1 MSVRLCLQT
10 PESVKTILDLKGSLR
25 LKVASD
31 SMNPVIKV
39 DDLILLESLKDI
51 KTLNRFDVIVYA
63 KDQNLICHYF
73 WCLNSLQTPPTIS
86 TRSLKEP
93 FQNELPFTADKIL
106 GIVRSHRIGFIRRAT
121 LIFLNLLR
129 SSL

>member
-1 MSVRLCLQT
+1 MQT

-39 DDLILLESLKDI
+39 NELISLESLKDV
-51 KTLNRFDVIVYA
+51 KTLKRFDVIVYA
-63 KDQNLICHYF
+63 KEQTLICHYF
-73 WCLNSLQTPPTIS
+73 WCLNSLQTPPTVC

-93 FQNELPFTADKIL
+93 FQNELPFTEDKIL
-106 GIVRSHRIGFIRRAT
+106 GLVRSHRIGFVRRAT
-121 LIFLNLLR
+121 LILQNLLR